1 MGMPDDSCERFPVSR
16 GSFFVD
22 FLARLAITVLSFA
35 FFWPLVS
42 LFLGTFMDSV
52 SAFLAGI
59 LLTGVG
65 LFLVLWVPFLRHA
78 REIVVVDTQII
89 FRRAWGQFETKL
101 ENLTAMKVVQG
112 GNYIKIASKTGSI
125 LILPTVAGWSDLM
138 KKILSV
144 NDTIRLGKKFER
156 QLNSAHIKWRNNNY
170 SLLLAIIPAVI
181 ICLFSDQEQM
191 PTGGGVLL
199 FVIYYIPSV
208 LGIYAL
214 LWLGTLLKGF
224 LSRSKE

>member
-1 MGMPDDSCERFPVSR
+1 ME
-16 GSFFVD
+16 
-22 FLARLAITVLSFA
+22 
-35 FFWPLVS
+35 
-42 LFLGTFMDSV
+42 TFMDSV
-52 SAFLAGI
+52 SALLASI
-59 LLTGVG
+59 LLTGVA

-78 REIVVVDTQII
+78 REIVVADTQII

-144 NDTIRLGKKFER
+144 NDTIGLDKKFEK